1 MADPISLASGI
12 LTFVAFALHASRR
25 LYETIDSFKSNKR
38 VVRELGEELLALQGV
53 LVSLQDTVNS
63 SNTDLKALELPLH
76 RCGKACE
83 EFDKIIAKCTSNSG
97 GVRAI
102 RDWAKV
108 QYMGNDI
115 TGLRVLLAGYK
126 STITIAI
133 CDVNMRTTNVTANL
147 LGEYKIMIERT
158 TSELEDQLDEINTK
172 LKRIADHHLQNAPG
186 TGSNGR
192 VAEEDKYMIEED
204 KKSIEQ
210 CLGICV
216 QVLDHIEQVRVAPTL
231 NTPADSST
239 VNVKTSSTT
248 HFARQMTTDTL
259 KGCKNELTN
268 TANVLQKQLES
279 IQLRLSAISNH
290 PESFG
295 NTGAAAEEIE
305 SIKQCLAICS
315 QASEQANQNR
325 VNVFE
330 DIKTA
335 EDGEQIIVATLGD
348 LVSAKRVT
356 SGSRSI
362 QWLGQMSDAT
372 LQHLADKKRSVS
384 PPQNQRQD
392 EQKTLQ
398 FEGRHGTGHKL
409 IQ

>member
-12 LTFVAFALHASRR
+12 LSFAVFALHASRR

-38 VVRELGEELLALQGV
+38 VVRELGEELVALQGV
-53 LVSLQDTVNS
+53 LVSLQDTIKT

-83 EFDKIIAKCTSNSG
+83 EFEAIIAKCSSNSG

-115 TGLRVLLAGYK
+115 TGFRVLLAGYK

-133 CDVNMRTTNVTANL
+133 CDVNMRTTNVTAGL
-147 LGEYKIMIERT
+147 LSEYKTMIEKT
-158 TSELEDQLDEINTK
+158 TSELEDQLEEINMK
-172 LKRIADHHLQNAPG
+172 LERLADRRMQNLPDAGSHGQLVEKDKG
-186 TGSNGR
+186 T
-192 VAEEDKYMIEED
+192 IEED

-216 QVLDHIEQVRVAPTL
+216 QVLDHIDQLQVVPSLRISS
-231 NTPADSST
+231 DSSA
-239 VNVKTSSTT
+239 VNTSSTT
-248 HFARQMTTDTL
+248 YLARQVTTDAL
-259 KGCKNELTN
+259 NGCKTELVN
-268 TANVLQKQLES
+268 TASVLQKQLND
-279 IQLRLSAISNH
+279 IQRRLTAVSNN
-290 PESFG
+290 PESLG
-295 NTGAAAEEIE
+295 STGAEEIE

-315 QASEQANQNR
+315 QASEQVKQNR

-330 DIKTA
+330 DIKTSD
-335 EDGEQIIVATLGD
+335 DGEQIVVATLGD
-348 LVSAKRVT
+348 LISAKRVT

-362 QWLGQMSDAT
+362 QWLGQMSDAS
-372 LQHLADKKRSVS
+372 LQHLADKRVSVS
-384 PPQNQRQD
+384 PPQAQRQQD
-392 EQKTLQ
+392 EKKTLK